1 MAVSNRAG
9 RDLMI
14 EIKKAEYIY
23 DNHDFPVKAVDDVS
37 LEINNGE
44 FIAVLG
50 RNGSGKSTLARLMN
64 ALIIPDSGKV
74 IVLGKDSSEAE
85 NVWEIRKNVG
95 MIFQN
100 PDNQIVGTTVIED
113 VAFGPENLGVEPVE
127 IKKRALKAL
136 DMIGIEELRERAPHL
151 LSGGQKQKVAIAGVL
166 AMKPSCIILDESTSM
181 LDPVGR
187 REVLETIRK
196 LNKIENMT
204 IIHITHHMDEAC
216 LADRVVVVDEG
227 KIMIQGSPR
236 EVFSDVM
243 LIESLGLDV
252 PQVTRLLFNLKKEGL
267 VDDSAVIDI
276 DEAVGKLRAL
286 IG

>member
-1 MAVSNRAG
+1 
-9 RDLMI
+9 MI

-37 LEINNGE
+37 LEINTGE